1 MNNLVML
8 GKFIVIEGCDFTGKS
23 TQIKRIASFLREHGI
38 KHITTREP
46 GGTIFGE
53 QIRELLL
60 SNGKNVDPMT
70 EILLFMASRN
80 EHIAGKIIPMLNSNV
95 SVVCDRY
102 FASTFVYQSIL
113 RKIPVDVIVSLQN
126 MLLNLT
132 PSLTIILDMQPHHII
147 SRMEAVRF
155 KGFNSYDSK
164 DISEVT
170 KIRNGFLEFA
180 EHFGESHNVVVVN
193 ANQSYES
200 VSIDVMEQIKKLFI

>member
-1 MNNLVML
+1 ML

-23 TQIKRIASFLREHGI
+23 TQIKKIASFLREHGV

-46 GGTIFGE
+46 GGTVFGE

-60 SNGKNVDPMT
+60 GNGKKVDAMT

-80 EHIAGKIIPMLNSNV
+80 EHIAAKIVPMLNSGI

-113 RKIPVDVIVSLQN
+113 RNIPVETVISLQN
-126 MLLNLT
+126 MLMNAT
-132 PSLTIILDMQPHHII
+132 PSLTIILDMEPLQII
-147 SRMEAVRF
+147 SRMETVRF

-180 EHFGESHNVVVVN
+180 DKFKTSHNVVVVN
-193 ANQSYES
+193 ANQSYDG
-200 VSIDVMEQIKKLFI
+200 VSNAVMEQVKKIFI